1 MFNLNLVPTE
11 IVIPD
16 VKKLR
21 VKPIDPPFTNTI
33 SDGTTSMQ
41 VVFQKIYYQLIRVY
55 DNGNEKVIEEAN
67 IDIPFSIYSKLALF
81 VDNSITEEDIQLVNG
96 FFAQNG
102 WSNIQLTLPVPE
114 VVVPNPEII
123 TPDPEI
129 ATPE

>member
-41 VVFQKIYYQLIRVY
+41 IVFQKIYYQLIRVY

-96 FFAQNG
+96 FFTQNG
-102 WSNIQLTLPVPE
+102 WSNIQLTLPAPE